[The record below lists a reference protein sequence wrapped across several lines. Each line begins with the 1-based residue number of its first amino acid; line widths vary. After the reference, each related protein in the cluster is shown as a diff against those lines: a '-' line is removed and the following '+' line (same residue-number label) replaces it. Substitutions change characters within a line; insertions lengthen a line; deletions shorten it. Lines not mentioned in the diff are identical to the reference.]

1 MTRAI
6 QKAFDLGLQ
15 DFIVVSAK
23 DGHGMEK
30 LFGRIV
36 TLVRI
41 HRVDHCTDD
50 DSYSC
55 VSPMVCI

>member
-1 MTRAI
+1 MSRAR

-23 DGHGMEK
+23 SGYGMEE

-41 HRVDHCTDD
+41 CA
-50 DSYSC
+50 C
-55 VSPMVCI
+55 VKQS